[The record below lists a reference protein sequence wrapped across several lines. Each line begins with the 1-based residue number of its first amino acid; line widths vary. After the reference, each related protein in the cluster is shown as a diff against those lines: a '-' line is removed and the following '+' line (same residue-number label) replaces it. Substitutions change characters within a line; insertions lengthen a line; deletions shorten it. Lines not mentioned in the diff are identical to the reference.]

1 MLQDQIYGNK
11 HGITGMEKSN
21 TTKIVFHF
29 ASLLIS
35 LLFFFFF
42 LSYVFYCKK
51 GRPCRGD
58 ITAKIAHI
66 EAHGKTVKQTKK
78 M

>member
-11 HGITGMEKSN
+11 LGITGMEKSN

-42 LSYVFYCKK
+42 KVMYF
-51 GRPCRGD
+51 
-58 ITAKIAHI
+58 
-66 EAHGKTVKQTKK
+66 TVRREDHAEEILQLK
-78 M
+78 